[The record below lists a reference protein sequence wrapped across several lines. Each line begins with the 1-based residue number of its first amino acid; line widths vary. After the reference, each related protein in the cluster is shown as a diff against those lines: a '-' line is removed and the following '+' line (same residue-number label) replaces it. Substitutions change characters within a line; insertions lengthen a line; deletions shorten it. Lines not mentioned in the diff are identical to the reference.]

1 MKKGVSILKP
11 HNTIS
16 DNGIYE
22 PIYEDG
28 GKMEKGGDVANITF
42 MKWVTE
48 YNVNNKDEILAFF
61 SLPSKY
67 INPSLLSEN
76 NNNVILDVFEKQKDD
91 IDAKKH
97 FQKILDK
104 ADELGVTIYLE
115 PIPRVHK
122 LKSREHKQKIT
133 KDYLTK
139 YYNNFGFTKDKNGF
153 MVRHPKMEKGGLLA
167 PNGKKS
173 NLTPEQYKL
182 VRTREFK
189 AWFGDWEN
197 DHQNASKVVD
207 ENGEPL
213 VVYHGTYAKDKFNV
227 FDFNKADLGFH
238 FGTYEQAKDRSET
251 KIGIKDFKQFIEP
264 FFLNIRT
271 LFVINDAI
279 EFEYPQSYINDLFKR
294 NIITE
299 QEINENG
306 LKGFTIKQSNEII
319 RNLLVEKYNKVG
331 FKYENKIEGEG
342 YSYIVCEPNQ
352 IKLADG
358 SNTTF
363 NNRNPDIRYKNG
375 GFMEKGGELNPDDP
389 KLKNTMIHK
398 SGSAGGVLVGKRHSE
413 GGIKAINKS
422 SNSPLEMEGGEVV
435 ITRNAVSDN
444 QKREFEGQMMT
455 NREILSKINEEG
467 GGVAFADGGKVE
479 KEPDCGCD
487 DTMEEGGDTNS
498 KIYKGFEIGSDGTY
512 KIPNIKNFGIKHHDL
527 PPSEAFKK
535 LYSHKFE
542 DGGEIY
548 KDGGLIQII
557 DKQIPSMEAFENA
570 FKHVN
575 FHSVKNAYKQ
585 HLKKMYNVTFTELP
599 HRIQMALLLG
609 NQKLVDKFI
618 NE

>member
-11 HNTIS
+11 NKTIS
-16 DNGIYE
+16 QIAKEKGVSLLYATTQLRKGMKVESEHSKFKYAQRTIALQHLDENIDY
-22 PIYEDG
+22 YKKLA
-28 GKMEKGGDVANITF
+28 KMEASFEKGGKVANITF
-42 MKWVTE
+42 MEWVIE

-67 INPSLLSEN
+67 INPSLVSEN
-76 NNNVILDVFEKQKDD
+76 NNNVILDVFEKQKDN

-133 KDYLTK
+133 KDYLIK
-139 YYNNFGFTKDKNGF
+139 YYNNFGFIKDNNGF
-153 MVRHPKMEKGGLLA
+153 MVRPPKMA
-167 PNGKKS
+167 
-173 NLTPEQYKL
+173 
-182 VRTREFK
+182 
-189 AWFGDWEN
+189 
-197 DHQNASKVVD
+197 
-207 ENGEPL
+207 
-213 VVYHGTYAKDKFNV
+213 
-227 FDFNKADLGFH
+227 
-238 FGTYEQAKDRSET
+238 
-251 KIGIKDFKQFIEP
+251 
-264 FFLNIRT
+264 
-271 LFVINDAI
+271 
-279 EFEYPQSYINDLFKR
+279 
-294 NIITE
+294 
-299 QEINENG
+299 
-306 LKGFTIKQSNEII
+306 
-319 RNLLVEKYNKVG
+319 
-331 FKYENKIEGEG
+331 
-342 YSYIVCEPNQ
+342 
-352 IKLADG
+352 
-358 SNTTF
+358 
-363 NNRNPDIRYKNG
+363 
-375 GFMEKGGELNPDDP
+375 KGGELNPDDP

-455 NREILSKINEEG
+455 NREILSKINEDG

-479 KEPDCGCD
+479 KEADCGCD
-487 DTMEEGGDTNS
+487 DDEDDDKMEDGGDLNWGEDLGGGFSIGNDVYIIDTKSLFNGKTGYISGTIGKDLLVTISQDGNERNIVVSKKGVEKLDAPEFNDGGDTNS

-535 LYSHKFE
+535 LYSHTFE

-557 DKQIPSMEAFENA
+557 DKQVPSMGAFENA
-570 FKHVN
+570 FNHLN

>member
-11 HNTIS
+11 NKTIS
-16 DNGIYE
+16 QIAKEKGVSLLYATTQLRKGMKVESEHSKFKYAQKTIALQHLDENIDYYKKLAKME
-22 PIYEDG
+22 ASFENG
-28 GKMEKGGDVANITF
+28 GKVANITF
-42 MKWVTE
+42 MKWVIE

-67 INPSLLSEN
+67 INPSLVSEN
-76 NNNVILDVFEKQKDD
+76 NNNVILDVFEKQKDN

-97 FQKILDK
+97 FQKMLDK

-133 KDYLTK
+133 KDYLIK
-139 YYNNFGFTKDKNGF
+139 YYNNFGFTKDNNGF
-153 MVRHPKMEKGGLLA
+153 MVRPPK
-167 PNGKKS
+167 
-173 NLTPEQYKL
+173 
-182 VRTREFK
+182 
-189 AWFGDWEN
+189 
-197 DHQNASKVVD
+197 
-207 ENGEPL
+207 
-213 VVYHGTYAKDKFNV
+213 
-227 FDFNKADLGFH
+227 
-238 FGTYEQAKDRSET
+238 
-251 KIGIKDFKQFIEP
+251 
-264 FFLNIRT
+264 
-271 LFVINDAI
+271 
-279 EFEYPQSYINDLFKR
+279 
-294 NIITE
+294 
-299 QEINENG
+299 
-306 LKGFTIKQSNEII
+306 
-319 RNLLVEKYNKVG
+319 
-331 FKYENKIEGEG
+331 
-342 YSYIVCEPNQ
+342 
-352 IKLADG
+352 
-358 SNTTF
+358 
-363 NNRNPDIRYKNG
+363 
-375 GFMEKGGELNPDDP
+375 MEKGGELNPDDP

-479 KEPDCGCD
+479 KEADCGCD
-487 DTMEEGGDTNS
+487 DTMEDGGDTNS

-535 LYSHKFE
+535 LYSHTFE

-557 DKQIPSMEAFENA
+557 DKQVPSMVAFENA
-570 FKHVN
+570 FNHLN

>member
-1 MKKGVSILKP
+1 MES
-11 HNTIS
+11 TF
-16 DNGIYE
+16 
-22 PIYEDG
+22 
-28 GKMEKGGDVANITF
+28 EKGGKVANITF
-42 MKWVTE
+42 MKWVIE

-67 INPSLLSEN
+67 INPSLVSEN
-76 NNNVILDVFEKQKDD
+76 NNNVILDVFEKQKDN

-133 KDYLTK
+133 KDYLIK
-139 YYNNFGFTKDKNGF
+139 YYNNFGFIKDNNGF
-153 MVRHPKMEKGGLLA
+153 MVRPPKMA
-167 PNGKKS
+167 
-173 NLTPEQYKL
+173 
-182 VRTREFK
+182 
-189 AWFGDWEN
+189 
-197 DHQNASKVVD
+197 
-207 ENGEPL
+207 
-213 VVYHGTYAKDKFNV
+213 
-227 FDFNKADLGFH
+227 
-238 FGTYEQAKDRSET
+238 
-251 KIGIKDFKQFIEP
+251 
-264 FFLNIRT
+264 
-271 LFVINDAI
+271 
-279 EFEYPQSYINDLFKR
+279 
-294 NIITE
+294 
-299 QEINENG
+299 
-306 LKGFTIKQSNEII
+306 
-319 RNLLVEKYNKVG
+319 
-331 FKYENKIEGEG
+331 
-342 YSYIVCEPNQ
+342 
-352 IKLADG
+352 
-358 SNTTF
+358 
-363 NNRNPDIRYKNG
+363 
-375 GFMEKGGELNPDDP
+375 KGGELNPDDP

-455 NREILSKINEEG
+455 NREILSKINEDG

-479 KEPDCGCD
+479 KEEDCGCD
-487 DTMEEGGDTNS
+487 DDDEDDDKMEDGGDLNWGEDLGGGFSIGNDVYIIDTKSLFNGKTGYISGTIGKDLLVTISQGGNERNIVVSKKGVEKLDAPEFNDGGDTNS

-535 LYSHKFE
+535 LYSHTFE

-557 DKQIPSMEAFENA
+557 DKQVPSMVAFENA
-570 FKHVN
+570 FNHLN